1 MFTIEKHFLILY
13 YDTLIFI
20 KMKSVKKIHVSR
32 QVSTY
37 VEFNIFY

>member
-1 MFTIEKHFLILY
+1 MFTIGKHILILY
-13 YDTLIFI
+13 YVPLIFI
-20 KMKSVKKIHVSR
+20 KMKSVKKIHISR